1 MDDNKLKLRH
11 NNVMKQNSKQTGNPR
26 SIKNSGVVTV
36 TCKGSEIRTSSEF
49 LAAAPKVGKWQS
61 KVFQILRINNIQSK
75 IVCLA
80 ESSIMYE
87 GSLKY
92 LQACK
97 ISKT

>member
-1 MDDNKLKLRH
+1 MERIRNQNILR
-11 NNVMKQNSKQTGNPR
+11 
-26 SIKNSGVVTV
+26 
-36 TCKGSEIRTSSEF
+36 EF
-49 LAAAPKVGKWQS
+49 LTAAPKVAKWQS